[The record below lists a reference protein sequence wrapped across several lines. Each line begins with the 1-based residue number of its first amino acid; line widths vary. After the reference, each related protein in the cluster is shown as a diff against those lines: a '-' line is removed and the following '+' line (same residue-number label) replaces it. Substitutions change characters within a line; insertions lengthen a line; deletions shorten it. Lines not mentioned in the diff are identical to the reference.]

1 LEKGVAGDRI
11 YVRKINIESPYNNF
25 CQVKDSSW
33 IYIKDQKLIDDTN
46 EQNILIPD
54 KPISKDEIVNISVNQ
69 VAATFYSQKIQM
81 LNGGNFPNKE
91 DKDDAAYRIS
101 KIALTINN
109 IHKDIFSLFSGAVGF
124 QNYINS
130 QDQEWQY
137 SNTIIQPTVEGLN
150 NYLKYISNFYQSAYS
165 NQLLIKNAK
174 SESKLYW
181 LAYILSA
188 EALGIMPVHDK
199 IEILKQI
206 AVGGIQEIDRI
217 GEFVRLD
224 PLYAA
229 ILPKLNKMN
238 EERFALKVIESIS
251 FGLDQND
258 EFLEKLL
265 FLYQEKAGA
274 KTTLFETLYTG
285 LDDNRLKVYSMGL
298 INDADNRMKFMD
310 LFQKI
315 WLKSKYN
322 PYFSS
327 PTYTKPPIFGGVYTE
342 SFFLSPNGIKYFDPD
357 KAPAILTYEY
367 DVSDPNVLDSSF
379 SVSYEYKMIGVM
391 ITVEKVTETIRFEQ
405 SVNPEGSSNY
415 QTTRKKEFYGTYHLF
430 QPVFVIGFKPDLDIK
445 IPTTIFPIIYI
456 NYMVRYSTL
465 KYIDHGI
472 LLTAEVAL
480 MFTGIGE
487 LESLHYLGYLKYISR
502 IGRLNPEELVLS
514 WKAIQGVSD
523 ALAFTAGNGE
533 ALTRFIESTTND
545 IATKEASKKAN
556 RFFGYVFFGSITS
569 SIFLK
574 TKVIESA
581 IGFTTELDH
590 LNANNI
596 FYEINP
602 DLKTLIYGL
611 ADNDALVISFTR
623 NKIVGLPEGKNILGR
638 FNQFENPFKLK
649 FGNDFGQIASE
660 DKFWKVINENNAKHV
675 SNWERL
681 SIKNLSEAKDV
692 KFITQQRPVEGILK
706 LAIDEHPQIL
716 KNIRLANKDIQNVI
730 FDKFSDIDEPILD
743 LIKANPERMS
753 ILSTLKADKI
763 ELLRQNDYFW
773 LKCDFE
779 LRQILDGQKE
789 LLKGFGK
796 IKKSKPNGIS
806 LLTDSSKKGK
816 AIEFLNDGNRW
827 SNGKFFEDV
836 NKEILLKEMTL
847 NEDIYISVDIAFY
860 NADGVKIS
868 DIIQEV
874 DGLRFNKTSG
884 KIEEI
889 ISVKLDKGQH
899 TPGVD
904 NKKVTDYFFN
914 CPDDGLV
921 LKQYIVDK
929 LKLKVK
935 KYDAAVEAKIIYTD
949 LKTGKEISVPPS
961 IFKQRIKG
969 NLDYSSEYFQKIH
982 PETMNITK
990 HDLIESIYQSLKN
1003 KIN

>member
-1 LEKGVAGDRI
+1 
-11 YVRKINIESPYNNF
+11 
-25 CQVKDSSW
+25 
-33 IYIKDQKLIDDTN
+33 
-46 EQNILIPD
+46 
-54 KPISKDEIVNISVNQ
+54 
-69 VAATFYSQKIQM
+69 M

-109 IHKDIFSLFSGAVGF
+109 IHKDIFPLFSGAAGF

-137 SNTIIQPTVEGLN
+137 SNTIIQPTSEGLT
-150 NYLKYISNFYQSAYS
+150 NYLKYINNFYQSAYS

-181 LAYILSA
+181 LAYVLSA

-206 AVGGIQEIDRI
+206 AIGGIQEIDRI
-217 GEFVRLD
+217 GELVRLD
-224 PLYAA
+224 PLYGA

-298 INDADNRMKFMD
+298 VNDADNRMKFMD
-310 LFQKI
+310 LIQKI

-322 PYFSS
+322 PYFNS

-379 SVSYEYKMIGVM
+379 SVSYEYTMIGMM
-391 ITVEKVTETIRFEQ
+391 IMVEKVTETIRFEQ

-487 LESLHYLGYLKYISR
+487 LESLHYLGYLKYISK

-514 WKAIQGVSD
+514 WKAIQGVSN

-545 IATKEASKKAN
+545 LATKEAAKKAN
-556 RFFGYVFFGSITS
+556 KFFGYIFMGSLTS

-574 TKVIESA
+574 GKVIESA
-581 IGFTTELDH
+581 IDFTTELDR
-590 LNANNI
+590 LNANGT
-596 FYEINP
+596 FYEINA
-602 DLKTLIYGL
+602 DLKTLVYGL
-611 ADNDALVISFTR
+611 ADNDILVISFTG
-623 NKIVGLPEGKNILGR
+623 NKIVGLPEGGNILSK
-638 FNQFENPFKLK
+638 FNAFENPFKIK
-649 FGNDFGQIASE
+649 FGKDFGQLAREVQEWKTLNSKNAIAV
-660 DKFWKVINENNAKHV
+660 D
-675 SNWERL
+675 NWERL
-681 SIKNLSEAKDV
+681 SAKNLVEAKDIT
-692 KFITQQRPVEGILK
+692 FITKRRPVEGILK

-716 KNIRLANKDIQNVI
+716 KNIRLANKNIQKVI
-730 FDKFSDIDEPILD
+730 FDEFSDIDDVIFD
-743 LIKANPERMS
+743 LIKADPESMS

-773 LKCDFE
+773 LKSKYE
-779 LRQILDGQKE
+779 LEVINDLQDPLNAAVE
-789 LLKGFGK
+789 T
-796 IKKSKPNGIS
+796 IKRRENGIS
-806 LLTDSSKKGK
+806 WFANPNKKR
-816 AIEFLNDGNRW
+816 AMDFVEDGNAW
-827 SNGKFFEDV
+827 SSGELIEVPSKQFLKTNLSNNEDV
-836 NKEILLKEMTL
+836 YVNI
-847 NEDIYISVDIAFY
+847 DIAFY
-860 NADGVKIS
+860 GLNGRIGGKF
-868 DIIQEV
+868 QEI
-874 DGLRFNKTSG
+874 DGLRYSKVTG
-884 KIEEI
+884 EIEKI
-889 ISVKLDKGQH
+889 ISMKLPDKNSWGK
-899 TPGVD
+899 D
-904 NKKVTDYFFN
+904 FKKLTDYFRNMPDNGIELKNHLRAYFN
-914 CPDDGLV
+914 NVKID
-921 LKQYIVDK
+921 VD
-929 LKLKVK
+929 
-935 KYDAAVEAKIIYTD
+935 AIVEAKIIYVD
-949 LKTGKEISVPPS
+949 IRTGKEVTEIPSV
-961 IFKQRIKG
+961 FKLKIK
-969 NLDYSSEYFQKIH
+969 NSDLYIQQNNFERFH
-982 PETMNITK
+982 PESFGTNK
-990 HDLIESIYQSLKN
+990 SDLLESSYQSIKN
-1003 KIN
+1003 KLNKNGKN